1 MIIASKGIHNI
12 SCGVD
17 GRMVRFIENLICNHG
32 NTMEKSVLS
41 LVRDDS
47 QTFRTVYLRT
57 EQEIKAI
64 R

>member
-1 MIIASKGIHNI
+1 
-12 SCGVD
+12 
-17 GRMVRFIENLICNHG
+17 MVRFIENLICNHG

-47 QTFRTVYLRT
+47 QTSRTVYLRT